1 VDKDRAQKAREQ
13 AVKYYGRFF
22 ALCDDFL
29 SIMPEHK
36 YSKDFVNM
44 MGSVYFGNRSFDAL
58 LEKFAGYENG
68 EMNPKKGFVN
78 RAEFKKSPAMATA
91 HYMSGLALLATGRFE
106 EAKPML
112 SAVVGVNVQGLP
124 LDDGSL
130 DGYDDEEKDL

>member
-1 VDKDRAQKAREQ
+1 
-13 AVKYYGRFF
+13 
-22 ALCDDFL
+22 
-29 SIMPEHK
+29 
-36 YSKDFVNM
+36 M

-78 RAEFKKSPAMATA
+78 REEFKKSSDGYSD
-91 HYMSGLALLATGRFE
+91 YMSGLALLATGRFE

-124 LDDGSL
+124 LDGSL
-130 DGYDDEEKDL
+130 DGYDEEKDL